1 MVSIVLS
8 HLHYVMP
15 SKCHFS
21 FHLVIE
27 KITIFKFE
35 FKTMHRCGG
44 KFNIVNLVMFRNA
57 LAATLSRYTYM
68 YRTYGLYSTSKER
81 HVHTIR

>member
-1 MVSIVLS
+1 MVSIDLS
-8 HLHYVMP
+8 NLHYVMP

-35 FKTMHRCGG
+35 FKTIHRCGG
-44 KFNIVNLVMFRNA
+44 KFNIVDMVMFRNA
-57 LAATLSRYTYM
+57 LAATLSIYASM

-81 HVHTIR
+81 HVHNI